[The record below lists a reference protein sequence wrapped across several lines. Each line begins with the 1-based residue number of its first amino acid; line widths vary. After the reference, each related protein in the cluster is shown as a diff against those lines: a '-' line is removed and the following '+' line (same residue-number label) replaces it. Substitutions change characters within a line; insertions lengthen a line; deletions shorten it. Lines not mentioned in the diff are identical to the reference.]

1 MQQKTKNNAQT
12 ILVITIGF
20 LIIYQINGNNLFLYI
35 SLIVGI
41 IGIVSEFLTN
51 KIVWVWD
58 KLTLILSKIMPNI
71 LLTLVFYLFLLP
83 IALLSRI
90 FGNSDVMS
98 LKNTKPSLFK
108 DSNKSYTKVD
118 FEKPW

>member
-1 MQQKTKNNAQT
+1 MQQKPKNNSQT

-41 IGIVSEFLTN
+41 IGIFSDYLSN

-58 KLTLILSKIMPNI
+58 KITWVLSKIMPNV
-71 LLTLVFYLFLLP
+71 LLTIVFYLFLFP

-90 FGNSDVMS
+90 FGNNDVLS

-108 DSNKSYTKVD
+108 DSNKSFTKVD
-118 FEKPW
+118 FEKTW